1 MRRRP
6 TLWRGGPRGRKAPD
20 KAIIVRHMLGDFK
33 KYSLTPTG
41 RKDRDDGGVEEPED
55 AEDGGEAPLGAACAA
70 A

>member
-6 TLWRGGPRGRKAPD
+6 TLWRGGPRGRKAKD
-20 KAIIVRHMLGDFK
+20 KPTIVRHMLWDFNR
-33 KYSLTPTG
+33 YSLTPTG

-55 AEDGGEAPLGAACAA
+55 EVDEGGAPSHAACAA

>member
-6 TLWRGGPRGRKAPD
+6 TLWRGGPRGRKAKDRP
-20 KAIIVRHMLGDFK
+20 AIVRHMLGDLK
-33 KYSLTPTG
+33 RYSLTPTG

-55 AEDGGEAPLGAACAA
+55 AADGGAAPSGAACAA

>member
-6 TLWRGGPRGRKAPD
+6 TLWRGGPRGRKAPRR
-20 KAIIVRHMLGDFK
+20 ARIVRHMLGDFK

-41 RKDRDDGGVEEPED
+41 RKDRDDGGVEEPERAVD
-55 AEDGGEAPLGAACAA
+55 EGGAPSHATCAA